1 MKATPKVIIIG
12 AGLAGLACAN
22 RLLEEKVS
30 FIVLEASKS
39 IGGRVQTDNFEDFR
53 LDRGFQVLLTAYPEA
68 QRVLDYDALGLHAF
82 YPGAL
87 VRWGGRFHKL
97 ADPFRQPL
105 DAILSLFTPIGTF
118 DDKVHIADLR
128 QRLIKADLEALW
140 SAPETTTLVALK
152 KEGFSDEMIDRFFKP
167 FLGGIM
173 LDRDLNPSSR
183 MFEFVF
189 KMFSSGDT
197 AVPAGGI
204 GAIPAQLAKRLPQ
217 GSIRTNTKVLSIQDG
232 IVNLPHGE
240 ILAAPAIVVATEG
253 SKAAQLIGEFPVPP
267 SRPVSCLYYVAQEA
281 PVDEA
286 ILILNGEG
294 PGDGPIN
301 NMCVLSNVCPNY
313 APEGLSLI
321 SVTLLSCPDED
332 ELDIEAEVRVQL
344 KTWFPDDAY
353 KWRYLKTY
361 KVEEAQPDQSPPH
374 ITEVERTVRLRRG
387 LYVCGDHRETASI
400 NGAMS
405 SGRRAAEAVLKDLAN

>member
-22 RLLEEKVS
+22 RLAEAKVS
-30 FIVLEASKS
+30 FLILEATKT

-68 QRVLDYDALGLHAF
+68 QRVLDYDALALHAF

-87 VRWGGRFHKL
+87 IRWGGRFHKL
-97 ADPFRQPL
+97 ADPFRKPL
-105 DAILSLFTPIGTF
+105 DALLSLFTPIGSF
-118 DDKVHIADLR
+118 DDKVKMANLR
-128 QRLIKADLEALW
+128 ERLLKEGLEAVW
-140 SAPETTTLVALK
+140 SAPETTTLAALK
-152 KEGFSDEMIDRFFKP
+152 KEGFSDELIDRFFRP
-167 FLGGIM
+167 FLGGIL
-173 LDRDLNPSSR
+173 LDPDLNASSR

-189 KMFSSGDT
+189 KMFSAGDT
-197 AVPAGGI
+197 SIPEGGI
-204 GAIPAQLAKRLPQ
+204 GALPAQLAKRLPP

-253 SKAAQLIGEFPVPP
+253 SQAAQLTGELEAPP

-294 PGDGPIN
+294 ANDGPIN

-321 SVTLLSCPDED
+321 SVSLLSCPDED
-332 ELDIEAEVRVQL
+332 ELDLEATVRVQL
-344 KTWFPDDAY
+344 KEWFPDDAH

-361 KVEEAQPDQSPPH
+361 QVHDAQPDQSPPRLN
-374 ITEVERTVRLRRG
+374 EVQRSVRLRHG

-400 NGAMS
+400 NGALS
-405 SGRRAAEAVLKDLAN
+405 SGRRAAEAVLKDLAG